1 MFESIITVIHVL
13 VSIFII
19 LVVLL
24 QAGKGGGVS
33 AAFGG
38 GAGAALG
45 QRAAATVLGKITV
58 VCAVLFMTTSM
69 TLAKLSTPDA
79 DDPLKALA
87 AEQETADAEKKSAD
101 KEAKKAAE
109 EATKN
114 AGKKPAEGEEKPAEG
129 GE

>member
-1 MFESIITVIHVL
+1 MFETIVTIVHL
-13 VSIFII
+13 AVSIFII

-45 QRAAATVLGKITV
+45 QRAAATVLGKVTV
-58 VCAVLFMTTSM
+58 TCAVLFMTTSM

-79 DDPLKALA
+79 DDPLKAMA
-87 AEQETADAEKKSAD
+87 AEQAEAEKQS
-101 KEAKKAAE
+101 KAAE
-109 EATKN
+109 ESATK
-114 AGKKPAEGEEKPAEG
+114 AADEAPAEAPNE
-129 GE
+129 